1 MMHEIFIQRL
11 KSLAPEIIGLRAM
24 LLIGSCARGTH
35 TANSDIDLQLLV
47 NNLFDQAQLKQ
58 LLVRDFSTYSAI
70 IRPCKIRG
78 KLTIYFEEY
87 PKIDFS
93 IYTQVSDLDRNYI
106 GSELKDLESS
116 VLYVCPEEQVSI
128 TNHLQ
133 ELINLGTPQTEQQ
146 KSEELIERFVYE
158 YENASTMHKRS
169 DAYQFYFFY
178 NIALQCTVQ
187 LASIA
192 RKEMSFNFLPKKF
205 LTQMRREEQKQF
217 ITLTGTLLLSDA
229 NTLKRRLLDYLY
241 PLVKKLLPHRL
252 EEIKELCEMIYRR
265 DYFWNFRDLTR
276 YIPSIAPQR
285 IYRSSSLSLVR
296 EPENA
301 LELLNKHHVTT
312 IIDLRALDKEGS
324 GRQICFRPEE
334 GDLYQP
340 CLLEGRSYVLGDL
353 DAWAQPQSFIE
364 SKYYRGSGFE
374 IAYRFFVVGCKEQIC
389 RIMQAILEA
398 QGAVLIHCFAG
409 KDRTGIVAAML
420 ELLAGASEQ
429 EVIQDYLASEVDT
442 KVSSIRIV
450 LDQIAEFGGIE
461 TYLSWCGLEESQIQK
476 LKQKLSNG

>member
-1 MMHEIFIQRL
+1 MIHNEFIQKL
-11 KSLAPEIIGLRAM
+11 KRLAPEIMGVRA
-24 LLIGSCARGTH
+24 LFLIGSCARGTH
-35 TANSDIDLQLLV
+35 TANSDIDIQILVDELFEESQL
-47 NNLFDQAQLKQ
+47 AP
-58 LLVRDFSTYSAI
+58 LLMREFASYGAM
-70 IRPCKIRG
+70 IRSCKLRS
-78 KLTIYFEEY
+78 KLTVYSEQY
-87 PKIDFS
+87 PKIDIA
-93 IYTQVSDLDRNYI
+93 IYTQISALERNYV

-116 VLYVCPEEQVSI
+116 ILYICPKEQLSI

-133 ELINLGTPQTEQQ
+133 KLISLGTPQIGA
-146 KSEELIERFVYE
+146 EEIEALIDRFVYE
-158 YENASTMHKRS
+158 YESASTMHKRS

-178 NIALQCTVQ
+178 NIALQCVVQ
-187 LASIA
+187 LASLA
-192 RKEMSFNFLPKKF
+192 REDTSFNFLPKKF
-205 LTQMRREEQKQF
+205 LTICSREEQKLFEQ
-217 ITLTGTLLLSDA
+217 LAGTFLLADGNA
-229 NTLKRRLLDYLY
+229 LKRRLLDYFY
-241 PLVKKLLPHRL
+241 PQVEKLLPHKL
-252 EEIKELCEMIYRR
+252 EEIKEFCEKIYRR
-265 DYFWNFRDLTR
+265 DYFWNFRDLAR

>member
-1 MMHEIFIQRL
+1 MIHNEFIQKL
-11 KSLAPEIIGLRAM
+11 KRLAPEIMGVRA
-24 LLIGSCARGTH
+24 LFLIGSCARGTH

-70 IRPCKIRG
+70 IHPCKIRG

-265 DYFWNFRDLTR
+265 DYFWNFRDLAR
-276 YIPSIAPQR
+276 NIPCIVPKR
-285 IYRSSSLSLVR
+285 IYRSSALSLVR
-296 EPENA
+296 DSKKTLN
-301 LELLNKHHVTT
+301 LLNAHQIST
-312 IIDLRALDKEGS
+312 IIDLRAHNKKIGTQLH
-324 GRQICFRPEE
+324 FREEE
-334 GDLYQP
+334 GNLYQP
-340 CLLEGRSYVLGDL
+340 CLLEGRKYVLAEL
-353 DAWAQPQSFIE
+353 NAWEQPQSFIE